1 MITLRNCYKNE
12 IILYCDIFIENY
24 SNDLI
29 KNHQLDRQQ
38 AYNKAVNI
46 IKSSFPDNKPEKNH
60 SLYIINKTISEKS
73 CNIGYIWILETPGEQ
88 SIFIM
93 DFYIL
98 QKYRN
103 KKLGFESLQKLMSE
117 LEVSGIKSVK
127 LRVEPDNIAAIRL
140 YERIGFYVTGINMSR
155 KTNSKDCNNDISE
168 K

>member
-1 MITLRNCYKNE
+1 MITLRNCYKEE
-12 IILYCDIFIENY
+12 IILYCYIFIEEY

-29 KNHQLDRQQ
+29 KNHQLNRKQ
-38 AYNKAVNI
+38 AYNKADNI
-46 IKSSFPDNKPEKNH
+46 IKSSFPDYQPEKNN
-60 SLYIINKTISEKS
+60 SLYIINKSFSEKS
-73 CNIGYIWILETPGEQ
+73 YNIGYIWILETPEEK

-117 LEVSGIKSVK
+117 VEIFGIKSVN

-140 YERIGFYVTGINMSR
+140 YEKIGFYATGINMSR
-155 KTNSKDCNNDISE
+155 KTN
-168 K
+168 